1 MVNGKPRDFAFQRRH
16 WNDGMRAI
24 LCSPPCKQPG
34 NCCSPGIV
42 CELIPRGTL
51 LNTVTV
57 LAGGLLGWGVGSRL
71 PEAYKEIALA
81 GLGLVTVGMGIKMFL
96 ASKNVLVVAGAI
108 ALGGV
113 LGLAIGIHEAFAHLA
128 GWIKGA
134 FGVHDQGGFVDV
146 MITTSVLYCV
156 GPMTLL
162 GCMQDRLEKR
172 IDLLALKSTMDGIAA
187 VFFGAISGPAM
198 VATAAVVLVFQTALT
213 VAAKPLKPLGDD
225 EEMLADLTGSG
236 GVMLMGT
243 GLGLLAIK
251 ALPVANYLPALAL
264 APLFV
269 LLGRKVRRS
278 PVSP

>member
-1 MVNGKPRDFAFQRRH
+1 M
-16 WNDGMRAI
+16 
-24 LCSPPCKQPG
+24 
-34 NCCSPGIV
+34 
-42 CELIPRGTL
+42 IPRGTL

-57 LAGGLLGWGVGSRL
+57 LAGGLLGWGLGSRL

-113 LGLAIGIHEAFAHLA
+113 LGLAIGIHEAFTHLA
-128 GWIKGA
+128 EWIKGA
-134 FGVHDQGGFVDV
+134 FGVRDQGGFVDV

-236 GVMLMGT
+236 GVMLVGT

-278 PVSP
+278 PASP